1 MRIQA
6 LYGLKKKEIGSKSVS
21 HNSGYSYLDIGF
33 GKCAVAFSGL
43 ALGKLEHRIAI

>member
-21 HNSGYSYLDIGF
+21 HNSGYSYLDTGF
-33 GKCAVAFSGL
+33 GGNETLKKGRESLCLVPSL
-43 ALGKLEHRIAI
+43 N